1 MVAKIALVIA
11 LVIFAVGAVRVSAG
25 PGEGGQAASGYGGNM
40 GSASGNLVPHW

>member
-1 MVAKIALVIA
+1 MMAKIALVLA
-11 LVIFAVGAVRVSAG
+11 LVILAIGGVRVSAG